1 MLLNEIRGQNQAVR
15 TLQRAIESGRLAHAY
30 LFEGPSGV
38 GKERAAVALA
48 KAVLCQDK
56 PGKGCDRC
64 SSCQRIESGNHPDA
78 RRFRPRQEG
87 NRNIQVETLRSEI
100 LPVAHFAPFEGKQ
113 AFLIFPEADVSFP
126 EQHPEAANAL
136 LKTLEEPRPNV
147 CFVLLAERADRLLV
161 TIRSRCQ
168 SLHFGRLPR
177 LVLEHV
183 LESAG
188 ISETLHGPAIALADG
203 RADRVLAL
211 CEGGLAKSLLDRALR
226 IDAALTRGDTGRLI
240 ELSEELAKSDDLA
253 LTFDA
258 LATYYRDVAA
268 VALGVARDKLYFD
281 DASGQLAEQAQKLGP
296 RKAAERV
303 QKLGTLGDLLARN
316 ANTQVTLD
324 RLLLDLR

>member
-1 MLLNEIRGQNQAVR
+1 MLLNEIRGQNHAVR
-15 TLQRAIESGRLAHAY
+15 ALQRAIDSGRLAHAY

-38 GKERAAVALA
+38 GKERAALALA
-48 KAVLCQDK
+48 KALMCPDR

-64 SSCQRIESGNHPDA
+64 SVCLRIDAGNHADA
-78 RRFRPRQEG
+78 RRFRPRDEG
-87 NRNIQVETLRSEI
+87 NRNIQVETLRSDI
-100 LPVAHFAPFEGKQ
+100 LPIAHFAPFEAKQ

-126 EQHPEAANAL
+126 ALHPEAANAL

-147 CFVLLAERADRLLV
+147 CFILLAERPDRLLV

-183 LESAG
+183 LETAG
-188 ISETLHGPAIALADG
+188 IAQALHGPAIALADG

-240 ELSEELAKSDDLA
+240 ELSEELSKTDDLT

-258 LATYYRDVAA
+258 LATFYRDVAA
-268 VALGVARDKLYFD
+268 MGLGIPRDRLYFD
-281 DASGQLAEQAQKLGP
+281 DTSGQLAEQARKLGP
-296 RKAAERV
+296 LKASERA

-316 ANTQVTLD
+316 ANTQITLD
-324 RLLLDLR
+324 RLLLELR